1 MHSQKKTLQLL
12 ESQIFCFHVH
22 RMEDFRLAYTRLCK
36 DHHIDPQDCV
46 VEKLRRLV
54 LKTVLFGVGGGGG
67 EDIEKATH
75 FMSHSSHSQ
84 TELCGFY
91 FIFIL
96 RK

>member
-1 MHSQKKTLQLL
+1 M
-12 ESQIFCFHVH
+12 FCFHVH

-54 LKTVLFGVGGGGG
+54 LKTGLFGGGGG
-67 EDIEKATH
+67 DIEKATH

-84 TELCGFY
+84 IELCGFY
-91 FIFIL
+91 LYFIF
-96 RK
+96 